1 MVFRY
6 LSFYQEPYIATFRSS
21 YDFAFSPHYSL
32 KRLQLHL
39 RWGHNPRQT
48 YFRKFLFSEYIIFS
62 VEIRHVARNLQWG
75 GCFGGWKQHQ
85 TMMTQILNRLSR
97 FSVQIWVISKKK
109 VFTEIVNVFLSK
121 FRCSP
126 KKNGLQPG
134 CSPLFPVQITSS
146 HSPIF
151 IANIKGGLFLFLAQK
166 SASTV
171 LKAAYFAYSSGQW
184 GKL

>member
-6 LSFYQEPYIATFRSS
+6 LSFYQEPYVATFRSS

-32 KRLQLHL
+32 KLLQLHL
-39 RWGHNPRQT
+39 RWEHNPRQT

-62 VEIRHVARNLQWG
+62 VEIRHVARNLQWR

-85 TMMTQILNRLSR
+85 TMMTQILNWLSR

-109 VFTEIVNVFLSK
+109 VFTVIVNVFLSK

-126 KKNGLQPG
+126 KKKRSSAWLQPT
-134 CSPLFPVQITSS
+134 F
-146 HSPIF
+146 
-151 IANIKGGLFLFLAQK
+151 
-166 SASTV
+166 
-171 LKAAYFAYSSGQW
+171 SGPNHIRSLTNFHRQY
-184 GKL
+184 